1 MAWGRCWFFIVATFF
16 IMLGQWGCGR
26 EGGGG
31 GSRGSCR
38 KSIWRQ
44 HCNTLFLSWSRS
56 WSSLASSWCTVHTAH
71 CRRRQAKVA
80 NCSRVGGDPSPSSSE
95 FEQGIADMQSQYV
108 HLSWLV
114 SMLWRHTRPSTHSP
128 PFLLLP
134 VQKCKTPSSFQTDCD
149 PDGGGLL
156 WGGAG
161 GHLVGD
167 FTDSVT
173 HR

>member
-1 MAWGRCWFFIVATFF
+1 MLILYSCNFLHNAWTMRV
-16 IMLGQWGCGR
+16 R
-26 EGGGG
+26 EGRRW
-31 GSRGSCR
+31 RGVPGKLQEINLEATLQHSLSVLIT
-38 KSIWRQ
+38 KVIIISIIMM
-44 HCNTLFLSWSRS
+44 
-56 WSSLASSWCTVHTAH
+56 HTAH